1 MEWMFGEDVSQDMGS
16 PSFNQAIGGWDTSAV
31 KTCVEIIQWF
41 GRSNTRALKS
51 G

>member
-1 MEWMFGEDVSQDMGS
+1 MEWMFGEDVGSHMGS
-16 PSFNQAIGGWDTSAV
+16 PRFDQAIGGWDTSAV
-31 KTCVEIIQWF
+31 KTRVEINQWF